1 MPACS
6 KPLAVAKTVTQNE
19 TLAFVPLRSILGPQP
34 ALQPL
39 PSAHDGFGFLLYSR
53 LQGQGP
59 PLQGQGPPLQ
69 GQGSPSVSWRMG
81 DTHTFLLGMS

>member
-6 KPLAVAKTVTQNE
+6 KPLAVAQTVTQTE

-59 PLQGQGPPLQ
+59 PLQGQG
-69 GQGSPSVSWRMG
+69 SPSVSWRMG